1 MYTQSKLYKHRYTQ
15 STCYKWKMQS
25 RNHVA
30 QKKAIKQIL
39 KKKRKKRTG
48 RQKTAN
54 NTVSSIG
61 YEHTSR
67 PHDISVP
74 VFRARP

>member
-1 MYTQSKLYKHRYTQ
+1 VEDAEQESCCPEKSNKADT
-15 STCYKWKMQS
+15 
-25 RNHVA
+25 
-30 QKKAIKQIL
+30 KKEKE
-39 KKKRKKRTG
+39 KRTG